1 MSTTK
6 KILVFT
12 ATYNESENIVKLIES
27 IENQNLNLDIL
38 IIDDNSPDG
47 TAHKVEEL
55 RKIYSNLFLI
65 NRVNK
70 QGLDTAHKEA
80 YKFAKDQNYDLFIS
94 MDADL
99 SHDPNE
105 LKNFIFQ
112 LDEHPFVI
120 GSRYIKGGKCLMKR
134 KRLFLSKYGNLVI
147 KYFLKIAVSE
157 YTSSYR
163 GFDLN
168 KLGSF
173 NLGQIKSKGYSF
185 FMGTIFEISN
195 LNIIIKEIPIV
206 FKDRSKGHSKIPK
219 FEIFRTVKNLIIIL
233 TKKFFIK

>member
-147 KYFLKIAVSE
+147 NIFLK
-157 YTSSYR
+157 
-163 GFDLN
+163 
-168 KLGSF
+168 
-173 NLGQIKSKGYSF
+173 
-185 FMGTIFEISN
+185 
-195 LNIIIKEIPIV
+195 
-206 FKDRSKGHSKIPK
+206 
-219 FEIFRTVKNLIIIL
+219 
-233 TKKFFIK
+233 